1 MDEIKSQSDGDII
14 DKNLS
19 DLKSHKGHRQRLRE
33 RFMKGGAK
41 AMADYEMLEL
51 LLCMG
56 IPRRDVKPL
65 AKELIAHFGDFA
77 NVVEAPADKLSKFKG
92 MSGTAVA
99 ALKVVQAS
107 VLLITQERVVKR
119 PILSNWQSLIDY
131 LRAAMGHFER
141 EQFRVLYLDRKNNL
155 LADDVQGDGSI
166 NHTPVYPREVVK
178 RGLEVGA
185 SALIIVHN
193 HPSGDPSPSK
203 DDINM
208 TNKVQKACQNL
219 DMCLHD
225 HVIICRSGHVSFK
238 AQGLL

>member
-1 MDEIKSQSDGDII
+1 MDETKPKSDGGSSDQ
-14 DKNLS
+14 NLS
-19 DLKSHKGHRQRLRE
+19 DLKGHKGHRQRLRE
-33 RFMKGGAK
+33 RFMKGGVK

-65 AKELIAHFGDFA
+65 AKELIAYFGDFA
-77 NVVEAPADKLSKFKG
+77 NVVEAPADRLAEFKG
-92 MSGTAVA
+92 MSATAVA

-107 VLLITQERVVKR
+107 VLMITKERIVKR
-119 PILSNWQSLIDY
+119 PILSNWQSLIEY

-141 EQFRVLYLDRKNNL
+141 EQFRVLYLDRKNQL

-166 NHTPVYPREVVK
+166 NHAPVYPREVVK

-219 DMCLHD
+219 DMRLHD
-225 HVIICRSGHVSFK
+225 HVVICRSGHVSFK